1 MDGAAPLEQ
10 TVVITRGDE
19 YTVLFPQSVAGKG
32 DLVEGAAAAAA
43 NSHPRLPHG
52 PQRPGGWLLASV
64 KFQSNPP
71 AAPDVLRPLQ
81 YDPRPMSAAPYT
93 NPLP

>member
-32 DLVEGAAAAAA
+32 DLVEGAAAFAAH
-43 NSHPRLPHG
+43 SHPGPPCWPQVIRLFP
-52 PQRPGGWLLASV
+52 ASV
-64 KFQSNPP
+64 E
-71 AAPDVLRPLQ
+71 L
-81 YDPRPMSAAPYT
+81 
-93 NPLP
+93 